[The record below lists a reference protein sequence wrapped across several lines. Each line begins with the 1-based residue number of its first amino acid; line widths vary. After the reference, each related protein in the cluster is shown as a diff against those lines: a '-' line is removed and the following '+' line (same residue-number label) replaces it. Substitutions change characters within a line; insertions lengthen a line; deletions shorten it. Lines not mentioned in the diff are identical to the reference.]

1 MHNRPLLAVSLP
13 RAAGVAKLKLL
24 RVLVQMLC
32 RVTRLTQALRPRSV
46 ASCTRRRLRA
56 AVEAQHTPLALH
68 LLASCRV
75 SGRRRAGHKLCASR
89 DGDDRGVASTPA
101 PLVDDAEA
109 GTGRLLLVLVAAMF
123 ASMTVAI
130 RFVYVQPSPPSASVL
145 SAIRGLMAAACFA
158 PLLVSRAGQLKS
170 APPGFW
176 RAVLELASLNVGFQ
190 SLLNAAVLYSDA
202 TRAGFLFQ
210 GCVVF
215 TPLLCVLSGRPVT
228 LTTWLAAAAAALG
241 VALLALDGGA
251 AAAAAGGLSVGDALA
266 LGAAL
271 GYSLFILRLSEYG
284 ARGLSTDMTQACKCV
299 VMAAMY
305 ALWVLVDCSRAGLP
319 TVDALRALWPGAALP
334 FGASATATACW
345 AALLYS
351 AVVPGA
357 LADVLQ
363 ARGQRTVP
371 AAEAQVLLAAEP
383 LWTALLGVLL
393 LGETCSPAGWAG
405 GAVIVAAVATASGGL
420 DAFKSK

>member
-1 MHNRPLLAVSLP
+1 M
-13 RAAGVAKLKLL
+13 
-24 RVLVQMLC
+24 
-32 RVTRLTQALRPRSV
+32 
-46 ASCTRRRLRA
+46 
-56 AVEAQHTPLALH
+56 
-68 LLASCRV
+68 
-75 SGRRRAGHKLCASR
+75 
-89 DGDDRGVASTPA
+89 ASTPP
-101 PLVDDAEA
+101 PLVDAAEA
-109 GTGRLLLVLVAAMF
+109 GAGRLLLVLVAAMF

-130 RFVYVQPSPPSASVL
+130 RFVFVQDAPPSASVL
-145 SAIRGLMAAACFA
+145 SAIRGLMAALCFT
-158 PLLVSRAGQLKS
+158 PLLVSRAASLKQ

-176 RAVLELASLNVGFQ
+176 RAVGELAFLNVGFQ
-190 SLLNAAVLYSDA
+190 SLLNAAVLYTDA

-228 LTTWLAAAAAALG
+228 LTTWLAAGAAALG

-251 AAAAAGGLSVGDALA
+251 AAAAAAGGISVGDALA

-299 VMAAMY
+299 VMAGMY
-305 ALWVLVDCSRAGLP
+305 ALWVLVDCSRTGLSTP
-319 TVDALRALWPGAALP
+319 IEALRSLWPGAALP

-393 LGETCSPAGWAG
+393 LGETCSPAGWMG

-420 DAFKSK
+420 DAFKPSRRGE